1 MTKRLL
7 VSMDE
12 ERYEDLRR
20 FAFEKKVPMA
30 ELVRHAIEKTFE
42 DQLDGV
48 AVQRGLEEY
57 LKDPS
62 TAVPFEVVMEQLG
75 IELPDR
81 NAAKSRTRARAVAAS
96 RTAANRNSHRGA
108 ARQPAAKRLK
118 EAARKR

>member
-1 MTKRLL
+1 MKRLL
-7 VSMDE
+7 VSMDDD
-12 ERYEDLRR
+12 RYEDLRR

-30 ELVRHAIEKTFE
+30 ELVRHAIEETFE

-81 NAAKSRTRARAVAAS
+81 IASKGRTRAAAASKPRAAAS
-96 RTAANRNSHRGA
+96 RNGHRGA
-108 ARQPAAKRLK
+108 ARQPTSERRK